1 MWANTARWIQEKA
14 VDVAQRAN
22 VAAEEVRLTCVA
34 FLLRCFCHFV
44 PVISCHSSAVLRFH
58 NIIFNLSA
66 FPCAFVRICCLPKAW
81 VLAGLDLCVAV
92 EAKSSGVR
100 VGNNKQGP
108 SS

>member
-1 MWANTARWIQEKA
+1 MWANTARWLQEKA

-34 FLLRCFCHFV
+34 WLLRCFCHFV

-66 FPCAFVRICCLPKAW
+66 FSMCLREDLLFTQSLGARWLGLMCC
-81 VLAGLDLCVAV
+81 
-92 EAKSSGVR
+92 S
-100 VGNNKQGP
+100 
-108 SS
+108 

>member
-44 PVISCHSSAVLRFH
+44 PVISCHSSAVLTVSQH
-58 NIIFNLSA
+58 HLQ
-66 FPCAFVRICCLPKAW
+66 FVGFSMCLREDLLFTQSLGARWLGLMCC
-81 VLAGLDLCVAV
+81 
-92 EAKSSGVR
+92 S
-100 VGNNKQGP
+100 
-108 SS
+108 